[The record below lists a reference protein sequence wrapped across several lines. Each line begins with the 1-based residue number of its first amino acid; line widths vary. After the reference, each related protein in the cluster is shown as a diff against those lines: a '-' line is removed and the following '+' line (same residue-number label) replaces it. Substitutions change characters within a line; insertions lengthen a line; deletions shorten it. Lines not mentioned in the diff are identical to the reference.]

1 MASQDIVQQLE
12 EHLETINQ
20 YKDVELISR
29 PGRWGTITFKMAEQD
44 IELAM
49 SIAAD
54 LSSMPLS
61 YLTDQAA
68 QDIMRHIFNVSEYF
82 KQIYEFKLEGTSK
95 LHYEIA
101 AHLERAVKGL
111 STATSD
117 WIPYLA
123 YKRGDFSESIQQI
136 ETAVKN
142 AGALED
148 EAKRYAYASRAEVDE
163 IVDAAREAA
172 ASAGVATFTSEFDAE
187 AKILASG
194 SKGWLWAI
202 VVLAGATVG
211 CAVLSFYWPSLPEDA
226 NGWIT
231 LRHVVAKVSVIAI
244 LFTGTVWCGRIYRAL
259 RHQRSINRHR
269 ALSLKTFQAFV
280 KATDDPVTRDA
291 VLTAA
296 TKSIFANV
304 PTGFVEERVTGQDAS
319 VNVLDISRS
328 ASRGVPTGSGASP
341 KE

>member
-1 MASQDIVQQLE
+1 ME
-12 EHLETINQ
+12 
-20 YKDVELISR
+20 
-29 PGRWGTITFKMAEQD
+29 
-44 IELAM
+44 
-49 SIAAD
+49 AA
-54 LSSMPLS
+54 
-61 YLTDQAA
+61 
-68 QDIMRHIFNVSEYF
+68 V
-82 KQIYEFKLEGTSK
+82 
-95 LHYEIA
+95 
-101 AHLERAVKGL
+101 ERAETREAEAE
-111 STATSD
+111 SYATE
-117 WIPYLA
+117 
-123 YKRGDFSESIQQI
+123 K
-136 ETAVKN
+136 
-142 AGALED
+142 
-148 EAKRYAYASRAEVDE
+148 RAEVDE

-187 AKILASG
+187 AEMLASG

-202 VVLAGATVG
+202 VVLAVATVG

-226 NGWIT
+226 DGWIT

-259 RHQRSINRHR
+259 MHQRSINRHR

-328 ASRGVPTGSGASP
+328 ASRGAPTGGAASP